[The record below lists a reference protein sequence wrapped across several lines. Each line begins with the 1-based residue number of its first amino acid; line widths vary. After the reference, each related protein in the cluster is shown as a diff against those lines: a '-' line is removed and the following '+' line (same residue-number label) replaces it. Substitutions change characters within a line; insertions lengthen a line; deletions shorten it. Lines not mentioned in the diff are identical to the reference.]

1 MEEKNSV
8 FESERELDKSIQ
20 HFQTLLGIVDEGEI
34 ISNDD
39 YESSYAVSYSDVKS
53 GGRE

>member
-1 MEEKNSV
+1 METEKTV
-8 FESERELDKSIQ
+8 FVSERCLNESIQ

-34 ISNDD
+34 VSNDD
-39 YESSYAVSYSDVKS
+39 YESSHTVSYKDVER